1 MRYKNAKGRAKGTA
15 LENRYKKNTAHPK
28 YYRNQIVH
36 KILKLITTNP
46 NLGVNQLTIKLN
58 SGRPTV
64 TDTLAGRH
72 SVVTLLKE
80 LRLSTRLDRQ
90 NFARLYNAPK
100 RLHFDIRAQVVRE
113 VLEEGKSV
121 TEACRHWHIA
131 RKTFYTWKKRYL
143 SQSQKNQKLAEQYA
157 RGSAHPK
164 SFSNEIYTAV
174 LDLVKENPTA
184 SIHTLVTLFKNE
196 RRQPVP

>member
-1 MRYKNAKGRAKGTA
+1 MVRLSAQKKLELIREILLGKKISDVAQLNNVSRKAIYSWLVRYKNAKGRAKGTA

-72 SVVTLLKE
+72 PVVTLLKE

-100 RLHFDIRAQVVRE
+100 TPFGIPQAISSSPIL
-113 VLEEGKSV
+113 
-121 TEACRHWHIA
+121 
-131 RKTFYTWKKRYL
+131 
-143 SQSQKNQKLAEQYA
+143 
-157 RGSAHPK
+157 
-164 SFSNEIYTAV
+164 
-174 LDLVKENPTA
+174 
-184 SIHTLVTLFKNE
+184 
-196 RRQPVP
+196 